1 MKSTILSKNGG
12 YSVQYFTRKNAIATH
27 SERFARVFDGDAL
40 LMVARVRTLSDYLEE
55 SVDNEC
61 FEACE
66 IFKTIKGN
74 YFIYWRDN
82 EIDFDY
88 ITKIEEV

>member
-1 MKSTILSKNGG
+1 M
-12 YSVQYFTRKNAIATH
+12 
-27 SERFARVFDGDAL
+27 
-40 LMVARVRTLSDYLEE
+40 RTLSDYLEE